1 MITCYSN
8 CYFDVSC
15 FGDWILND
23 VCEVIGRSELALKYF
38 FSDCIDSSLY
48 PKDMIRRLTLPYL
61 RRCALLWQLIQSS
74 NLAPSCNSSYT
85 GKGQISSMDNTSVI
99 ENSYLAIELTSLR
112 ELENMFQ
119 ICTLEVILQDE
130 FVHTLAKKWCQH
142 FCGKFKVCKY
152 EHFYYCSPAIPF
164 KLMQLPRIY
173 EDLLQRCVCINF
185 AIFVCMLLARF
196 SSLVNHCKIMALQLC
211 KATVLSLQ
219 IYSRWACT
227 MLAVWQIMFSKLEIL
242 LQVKSPFLFFT
253 HCIF

>member
-130 FVHTLAKKWCQH
+130 FVRILAKKWCQH

-219 IYSRWACT
+219 IYSR
-227 MLAVWQIMFSKLEIL
+227 
-242 LQVKSPFLFFT
+242 
-253 HCIF
+253 